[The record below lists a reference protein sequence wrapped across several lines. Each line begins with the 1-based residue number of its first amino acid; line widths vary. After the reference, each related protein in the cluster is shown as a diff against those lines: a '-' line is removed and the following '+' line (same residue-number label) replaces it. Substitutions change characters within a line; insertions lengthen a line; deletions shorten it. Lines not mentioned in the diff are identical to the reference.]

1 MTTQRILLPMALAV
15 INRSCRWFHWVVCA
29 AALLCATPEVVRA
42 QPTNAPDANAQI
54 ATNTVVMND
63 AIEKVKVIINQKV
76 GALRR
81 TQGMKVTAYKDGWF
95 HPGATKP
102 NFLNVD
108 VRTTRE
114 TPYDQYPYVTSDLNP
129 GYVFIGSHLEFN
141 SMTKY
146 FYTDRSVPKK
156 KLTEAEMIE
165 VNRLYRIIGA
175 CERNIRL
182 LQAPP
187 EPVAAAETEAETTE
201 TQPERKYEPV
211 PKGNYVKAAVGVS
224 AVLALYLAYRLIRKA
239 K

>member
-1 MTTQRILLPMALAV
+1 MTGNFSSICSSAIKHQHGGSKAFLPWVCGLVFAMAFVAMSPV
-15 INRSCRWFHWVVCA
+15 
-29 AALLCATPEVVRA
+29 ATA
-42 QPTNAPDANAQI
+42 QPTNAPDKDAQI

-81 TQGMKVTAYKDGWF
+81 TPGMRVTSYKDGWF

-114 TPYDQYPYVTSDLNP
+114 TPYDQFPYVTSDLNP

-156 KLTEAEMIE
+156 KLTEAEMVE

-187 EPVAAAETEAETTE
+187 EPVAEVETEVTE
-201 TQPERKYEPV
+201 TPPERKYEPV
-211 PKGNYVKAAVGVS
+211 PKGNYIKAAVGVS
-224 AVLALYLAYRLIRKA
+224 IVLALYFGYRLVRK
-239 K
+239 

>member
-1 MTTQRILLPMALAV
+1 MTTQRIFLPIALAV
-15 INRSCRWFHWVVCA
+15 INHALRRFGRVVCV
-29 AALLCATPEVVRA
+29 AALLCATPEIVRA

-63 AIEKVKVIINQKV
+63 AIEKVKLIINQKV

-81 TQGMKVTAYKDGWF
+81 TPGMRVTSFKEGWF

-114 TPYDQYPYVTSDLNP
+114 TPYDQYPYVTSDLNA

-156 KLTEAEMIE
+156 KLTEAEMVE

-187 EPVAAAETEAETTE
+187 EPVAAAETEAETTG

-224 AVLALYLAYRLIRKA
+224 LVLGLYVGYRLVRK
-239 K
+239 KG

>member
-1 MTTQRILLPMALAV
+1 MCSSAIVHPQGGSRALVSWLYWLVSALAFLGMRYV
-15 INRSCRWFHWVVCA
+15 A
-29 AALLCATPEVVRA
+29 MA
-42 QPTNAPDANAQI
+42 QPTNAPDKDAQI
-54 ATNTVVMND
+54 AALTVEMND
-63 AIEKVKVIINQKV
+63 AIEKAKVIINQKV

-81 TQGMKVTAYKDGWF
+81 TPGMKVVSYKEGWF
-95 HPGATKP
+95 HAGATKP

-114 TPYDQYPYVTSDLNP
+114 TPYDQYPYVTSDLNT

-156 KLTEAEMIE
+156 KLTEAEMVE
-165 VNRLYRIIGA
+165 VNRLYRIIGT

-187 EPVAAAETEAETTE
+187 ESVTIPETETTE
-201 TQPERKYEPV
+201 VQPERKYEPV
-211 PKGNYVKAAVGVS
+211 PKGNYLKAAVGVA
-224 AVLALYLAYRLIRKA
+224 AVLGLYLIYRLFRKSA
-239 K
+239 